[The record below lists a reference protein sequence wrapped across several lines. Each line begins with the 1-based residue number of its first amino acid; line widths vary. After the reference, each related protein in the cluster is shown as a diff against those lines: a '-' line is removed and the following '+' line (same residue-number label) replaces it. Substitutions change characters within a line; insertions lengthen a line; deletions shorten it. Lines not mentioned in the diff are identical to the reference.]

1 MRVCYESLDM
11 MTSKDMSQQKTVL
24 RNSEFNET

>member
-1 MRVCYESLDM
+1 MGVCYESLDM
-11 MTSKDMSQQKTVL
+11 MTSKDMSRQKTVL